1 MSQVA
6 TVILKQCETYRS
18 STITYPIVLYQGV
31 ERAVIEDIRGTL
43 RPITTTITPLPTLP
57 TPSQYR
63 EDAEVI
69 RGLCDIYDEETL
81 TSLTSKL
88 EVLTG
93 VRGLLTEVHHYLSGL
108 GLQRLEDYVIE
119 LSTWVDIEFDDWRKP
134 QIIVKLLNSGLRK
147 LNEKGL
153 DGFKL
158 LNNILD
164 LALKTTS
171 REVLAEILIMV
182 E

>member
-1 MSQVA
+1 M
-6 TVILKQCETYRS
+6 
-18 STITYPIVLYQGV
+18 
-31 ERAVIEDIRGTL
+31 
-43 RPITTTITPLPTLP
+43 
-57 TPSQYR
+57 
-63 EDAEVI
+63 
-69 RGLCDIYDEETL
+69 
-81 TSLTSKL
+81 
-88 EVLTG
+88 TG